1 VEEYLLLLLLEVVV
15 LLMLLLVVPPGD
27 VEEVDNFG
35 RKEIAVLLVEDLLA
49 GNEGTEVETVDA
61 AAVPAAAAA
70 EAAADVVAADVVAVE
85 LDDDNIGVL
94 MDDLILLIALESLE
108 DVPLFGGDI
117 ERDACNKEVLEE
129 VSLVFTCKDDCT
141 GLE

>member
-1 VEEYLLLLLLEVVV
+1 
-15 LLMLLLVVPPGD
+15 MLLLVVPPGD

-35 RKEIAVLLVEDLLA
+35 RKEIEVLLVEDLLV
-49 GNEGTEVETVDA
+49 GDEGTEVETVDA
-61 AAVPAAAAA
+61 AAVPAA
-70 EAAADVVAADVVAVE
+70 AAADVVAADVVAVE

>member
-1 VEEYLLLLLLEVVV
+1 MLGDEE
-15 LLMLLLVVPPGD
+15 
-27 VEEVDNFG
+27 
-35 RKEIAVLLVEDLLA
+35 
-49 GNEGTEVETVDA
+49 TEVEAADA
-61 AAVPAAAAA
+61 AVTA

-94 MDDLILLIALESLE
+94 MDDLILLIALESLLVE

>member
-1 VEEYLLLLLLEVVV
+1 
-15 LLMLLLVVPPGD
+15 MLLLVVPPGD

>member
-1 VEEYLLLLLLEVVV
+1 VEVVV

-35 RKEIAVLLVEDLLA
+35 RKEIEVLLVEDLLA

-61 AAVPAAAAA
+61 AAVPAAAAAEAAA

>member
-1 VEEYLLLLLLEVVV
+1 MLLLE
-15 LLMLLLVVPPGD
+15 LPPGD

-35 RKEIAVLLVEDLLA
+35 RKEIEVLLVEDLLV
-49 GNEGTEVETVDA
+49 GDEGTEVETVDA
-61 AAVPAAAAA
+61 AAVPAA
-70 EAAADVVAADVVAVE
+70 AAADVVAADVVAVE

>member
-1 VEEYLLLLLLEVVV
+1 
-15 LLMLLLVVPPGD
+15 MLLLVVPPGD

-35 RKEIAVLLVEDLLA
+35 RKEIEVLLVEDLLV
-49 GNEGTEVETVDA
+49 GDEGTEVETVDA

>member
-1 VEEYLLLLLLEVVV
+1 
-15 LLMLLLVVPPGD
+15 MLLLVVPPGD

-35 RKEIAVLLVEDLLA
+35 RKEIEVLLVEDLLV
-49 GNEGTEVETVDA
+49 GDEGTEVETVDA

-70 EAAADVVAADVVAVE
+70 EAAAEAAADVVAVE

>member
-1 VEEYLLLLLLEVVV
+1 M
-15 LLMLLLVVPPGD
+15 MLLLVVLPSD

-35 RKEIAVLLVEDLLA
+35 RKEVEVLLVDDLLL
-49 GNEGTEVETVDA
+49 GDEETEVEAADA
-61 AAVPAAAAA
+61 AVTA

-94 MDDLILLIALESLE
+94 MDDLILLIALESLLVE

>member
-1 VEEYLLLLLLEVVV
+1 
-15 LLMLLLVVPPGD
+15 MLLLVVLPSD

-35 RKEIAVLLVEDLLA
+35 RKEVEVLLVDDLLL
-49 GNEGTEVETVDA
+49 GDEETEVEAADA
-61 AAVPAAAAA
+61 AVTA

-94 MDDLILLIALESLE
+94 MDDLILLIALENLLVE

>member
-1 VEEYLLLLLLEVVV
+1 LEVVV
-15 LLMLLLVVPPGD
+15 LLMLLLELPPGD

-35 RKEIAVLLVEDLLA
+35 RKEIEVLLVEDLLV
-49 GNEGTEVETVDA
+49 GDEGIEVETVDA

-70 EAAADVVAADVVAVE
+70 AAAAEAAAEAAADVVAVE

>member
-1 VEEYLLLLLLEVVV
+1 
-15 LLMLLLVVPPGD
+15 MLLLVVLPSD

-35 RKEIAVLLVEDLLA
+35 RKEVEVLLVDDLLL
-49 GNEGTEVETVDA
+49 GDEETEVEAADA
-61 AAVPAAAAA
+61 AVTA

-94 MDDLILLIALESLE
+94 MDDLILLIALESLLVE

>member
-1 VEEYLLLLLLEVVV
+1 MLLLE
-15 LLMLLLVVPPGD
+15 LPPGD

-35 RKEIAVLLVEDLLA
+35 RKEIEVLLVEDLLV
-49 GNEGTEVETVDA
+49 GDEGIEVETVDA
-61 AAVPAAAAA
+61 AAAAAAAA
-70 EAAADVVAADVVAVE
+70 EAAAEAAADVVAVE

>member
-1 VEEYLLLLLLEVVV
+1 
-15 LLMLLLVVPPGD
+15 MLLLVVPPGD

-35 RKEIAVLLVEDLLA
+35 RKEIEVLLVEDLLV
-49 GNEGTEVETVDA
+49 GDEETEVETVDA
-61 AAVPAAAAA
+61 AAVTAEAAA

>member
-1 VEEYLLLLLLEVVV
+1 
-15 LLMLLLVVPPGD
+15 MLLLVVPPGD

-35 RKEIAVLLVEDLLA
+35 RKETEVLLVEDLLV
-49 GNEGTEVETVDA
+49 GDEGTEVETVDA
-61 AAVPAAAAA
+61 AAVPAA
-70 EAAADVVAADVVAVE
+70 AAADVVAADVVAVE

>member
-1 VEEYLLLLLLEVVV
+1 
-15 LLMLLLVVPPGD
+15 M
-27 VEEVDNFG
+27 
-35 RKEIAVLLVEDLLA
+35 
-49 GNEGTEVETVDA
+49 
-61 AAVPAAAAA
+61 
-70 EAAADVVAADVVAVE
+70 VAADVVAVE

-94 MDDLILLIALESLE
+94 MDDLILLIALESLLVE

-141 GLE
+141 GQE

>member
-1 VEEYLLLLLLEVVV
+1 LEVVV
-15 LLMLLLVVPPGD
+15 LLMLLLELPPGD

-35 RKEIAVLLVEDLLA
+35 RKEIEVLLVEDLLV
-49 GNEGTEVETVDA
+49 GDEGIEVETVDA
-61 AAVPAAAAA
+61 AAAAAAAA
-70 EAAADVVAADVVAVE
+70 EAAAEAAADVVAVE